1 MYIHFRTNIII
12 VISSMQLRWEK
23 VETSGPKPE
32 ARANHC
38 SAVLG
43 SKLYIFGG
51 WNGTN
56 RLNDVTVL
64 DADTWTWQKLQPR
77 GVPPPPRAGM
87 TLTRIH
93 DRLYLYGGSGAG
105 AKCFSDLH
113 ILDLKEMCWCVR
125 LMCWCVL
132 CVRVCAR
139 G

>member
-1 MYIHFRTNIII
+1 
-12 VISSMQLRWEK
+12 MQLRWEK

-139 G
+139 W